1 MNHTLTYILLL
12 IALVSLIFVVSIN
25 LLFKDFKELEIK
37 VKEMGE
43 RHKKLKEKKDEEK
56 NNI

>member
-1 MNHTLTYILLL
+1 
-12 IALVSLIFVVSIN
+12 
-25 LLFKDFKELEIK
+25 LFKDFKELEIK

-43 RHKKLKEKKDEEK
+43 KYKKSKEKNDEEK

>member
-1 MNHTLTYILLL
+1 
-12 IALVSLIFVVSIN
+12 VSIN
-25 LLFKDFKELEIK
+25 SLFKDFKELEIK

-43 RHKKLKEKKDEEK
+43 KYKKLKEEKDEEK